1 MKSLNKKWIPAIIIV
16 ICMVLI
22 ACAAYFVR
30 PYQTKDPDP
39 KGTVSSPSET
49 KEQPGAGKT
58 EVWIN
63 KDVTSVEWDGKRTSW
78 ILKRS
83 GTEENVA
90 DSGWT
95 LNGEPV
101 TTDHADMIISKMNA
115 MLTKDSDSSRKA
127 SSLKAE
133 VIDSTVTLL
142 SGPDSGD
149 KVYQIAVEPAYPE
162 TFWII
167 PAGES
172 MVYPVALK
180 DVQQLEKEIDQ
191 LKTASPAE

>member
-1 MKSLNKKWIPAIIIV
+1 MKSLDKKWIPAIIIV
-16 ICMVLI
+16 ICMILI
-22 ACAAYFVR
+22 ACAAYVVR
-30 PYQTKDPDP
+30 PYQTKEPDP
-39 KGTVSSPSET
+39 KGTTSSPAET
-49 KEQPGAGKT
+49 EEQP

-83 GTEENVA
+83 SEEDNGA
-90 DSGWT
+90 DRSWT

-101 TTDHADMIISKMNA
+101 SADHVNMIISKMNA

-149 KVYQIAVEPAYPE
+149 KVYQIAVEPAYPA
-162 TFWII
+162 TLWII
-167 PAGES
+167 PAGKS
-172 MVYPVALK
+172 MVYPVTLK
-180 DVQQLEKEIDQ
+180 DVQELEKEIDR
-191 LKTASPAE
+191 LKSASPAE

>member
-1 MKSLNKKWIPAIIIV
+1 MNKKWIPAIIIV
-16 ICMVLI
+16 ICMILI
-22 ACAAYFVR
+22 ACAAYFFR
-30 PYQTKDPDP
+30 PYETKDPYP
-39 KGTVSSPSET
+39 KGTVSSPAET
-49 KEQPGAGKT
+49 KEQSGAEKT

-63 KDVTSVEWDGKRTSW
+63 KDVTSIEWDGKRTSW
-78 ILKRS
+78 ILKQAS
-83 GTEENVA
+83 KEENVA

-95 LNGEPV
+95 LNGEPI
-101 TTDHADMIISKMNA
+101 TTDHVNMIISKMNA

-142 SGPDSGD
+142 SGPDSSD

-162 TFWII
+162 TLWIV
-167 PAGES
+167 PAGKS
-172 MVYPVALK
+172 MVYPVTLK

-191 LKTASPAE
+191 LKAASHAE